1 MIQVAAAIIVLK
13 NKILITRRS
22 EKMKLP
28 NLWEFP
34 GGKVKKDEI
43 LEDCIVREIKEEL
56 GVNIKV
62 NHHFMT
68 VCHKYDFGEIQLV
81 SYVAEIERGNIELR
95 EHADYK
101 WVEPSELQN
110 YEFAPADIPI
120 ATKLKEVDV
129 CHLIQD

>member
-1 MIQVAAAIIVLK
+1 MIQVTAAITVSK
-13 NKILITRRS
+13 NKILITKKS

-28 NLWEFP
+28 NLWEFT

-81 SYVAEIERGNIELR
+81 SYIAELESGNIELS
-95 EHADYK
+95 DFD
-101 WVEPSELQN
+101 
-110 YEFAPADIPI
+110 FAPADEPI
-120 ATKLKEVDV
+120 TTKLMEVDV
-129 CHLIQD
+129 CHLIQN

>member
-13 NKILITRRS
+13 NKILITQRS

-28 NLWEFP
+28 DLWEFP
-34 GGKVKKDEI
+34 GGKVKKDET

-120 ATKLKEVDV
+120 TTKLMEVDV